1 MAWNEPGN
9 NNDQDPWGK
18 KRPNNQNDLDKLL
31 KQAGEKFGGIFGGGK
46 GSGKG
51 GSGKNSNVSFIIGLM
66 VLVAIYL
73 FKSAYTVDEKQNAI
87 VLTLGKHTRT
97 DTAGLHFAFPPI
109 QQVYLIDV
117 ESIKDVEIEGI
128 MLTKDDNVATVKVK
142 VQYRVKD
149 PLNYKFNVVD
159 PVETLKHATEAALRQ
174 VIGHTRLQDA
184 RTDKKEDVRK
194 NVENELKSILEPYNA
209 GIEIFRLNL
218 IGNVDVPPSVKP
230 AFDDAIKAEEDQRAY
245 IEQGEAYRSKQIPLA
260 EGQAQQLI
268 QQANSYR
275 ARIIEKAAGEV
286 ARFEKLLP
294 EYMAAPRVTRQR
306 LYIETIESVLSKSS
320 KIMLDVEGSNNM
332 TYIPLDSIMKRN
344 KASSSDNDSQ
354 KQQ

>member
-18 KRPNNQNDLDKLL
+18 KRPNNESDLEKML

-46 GSGKG
+46 GDGKG
-51 GSGKNSNVSFIIGLM
+51 GSGKNNNASFIIGFL

-73 FKSAYTVDEKQNAI
+73 FKSAYTVDEKQNAL

-109 QQVYLIDV
+109 QQVYIVDV
-117 ESIKDVEIEGI
+117 ESIKDIEVQGL

-142 VQYRVKD
+142 VQYRVNNALD
-149 PLNYKFNVVD
+149 FKFNVVD
-159 PVETLKHATEAALRQ
+159 PVETLHHVTEAALRQ

-184 RTDKKEDVRK
+184 RTDKKEEVRK
-194 NVENELKSILEPYNA
+194 NVENEIKSIIEPYNA
-209 GIEIFRLNL
+209 GLEIFRVNL

-260 EGQAQQLI
+260 EGQAQQVI

-275 ARIIEKAAGEV
+275 ARVIEKAAGEV
-286 ARFEKLLP
+286 ARFENMLP
-294 EYMAAPRVTRQR
+294 EYMAAPVVTRQR

-332 TYIPLDSIMKRN
+332 TYIPLDSILKRN
-344 KASSSDNDSQ
+344 KASNSDTNSK
-354 KQQ
+354 KQ

>member
-18 KRPNNQNDLDKLL
+18 KRPNNENDLEKLL

-46 GSGKG
+46 GGGKG
-51 GSGKNSNVSFIIGLM
+51 GSGKNSNASFIIGFL

-73 FKSAYTVDEKQNAI
+73 FKSAYTVNEKQNAI
-87 VLTLGKHTRT
+87 VLTLGEHTRT
-97 DTAGLHFAFPPI
+97 DTAGLHFAFPPV

-117 ESIKDVEIEGI
+117 ESIKDIEIEGI

-142 VQYRVKD
+142 VQYRVND

-174 VIGHTRLQDA
+174 VIGHTLLQDA
-184 RTDKKEDVRK
+184 RTDKKEEVRQDI
-194 NVENELKSILEPYNA
+194 VDELKSILEPYNT
-209 GIEIFRLNL
+209 GIEVFRVNL
-218 IGNVDVPPSVKP
+218 IGNVDVPPTVKP

-306 LYIETIESVLSKSS
+306 LYIEAIESVLSKSS

-332 TYIPLDSIMKRN
+332 TYIPLDSILKRN
-344 KASSSDNDSQ
+344 KTSNSENDSQ
-354 KQQ
+354 KQ

>member
-18 KRPNNQNDLDKLL
+18 KRPNNNNDLDKLL
-31 KQAGEKFGGIFGGGK
+31 KQASEKFGGIFGGGK
-46 GSGKG
+46 GNGKG
-51 GSGKNSNVSFIIGLM
+51 SSGGNASFIIGLL

-117 ESIKDVEIEGI
+117 ESIKDVEVEGL

-142 VQYRVKD
+142 VQYRVND
-149 PLNYKFNVVD
+149 PLDYKFNVVD

-174 VIGHTRLQDA
+174 VIGHTLLQDA

-194 NVENELKSILEPYNA
+194 NVENELKSILKPYNA

-245 IEQGEAYRSKQIPLA
+245 LEQGQAYRSKQIPLA

-268 QQANSYR
+268 QQANAYR
-275 ARIIEKAAGEV
+275 ARVVEKAAGEV

-294 EYMAAPRVTRQR
+294 EYTAAPVVTRQR
-306 LYIETIESVLSKSS
+306 LYIETIESVLSKTS
-320 KIMLDVEGSNNM
+320 KVMLDVEGGNNM
-332 TYIPLDSIMKRN
+332 TYIPLDSIMKRSKTSN
-344 KASSSDNDSQ
+344 TDNSNQ

>member
-46 GSGKG
+46 GGDKS
-51 GSGKNSNVSFIIGLM
+51 GSGKSSNASFIIGFL

-73 FKSAYTVDEKQNAI
+73 FKSAYTVNEKQNAI

-109 QQVYLIDV
+109 QQVYIVDV
-117 ESIKDVEIEGI
+117 EGIKTIEVEGL

-142 VQYRVKD
+142 VQYRVNN

-159 PVETLKHATEAALRQ
+159 PVQTLKHATEAALRQ
-174 VIGHTRLQDA
+174 VIGHTKLEDA
-184 RTDKKEDVRK
+184 RTDKKEEVRQ
-194 NVENELKSILEPYNA
+194 NIVDELKSILDPYNT
-209 GIEIFRLNL
+209 GIEVFRVNL

-275 ARIIEKAAGEV
+275 ARIVEKAAGEV

-306 LYIETIESVLSKSS
+306 LYIEAIESVLSKSS

-332 TYIPLDSIMKRN
+332 TYIPLDSILKRN
-344 KASSSDNDSQ
+344 KTSNSENDIQ
-354 KQQ
+354 KQ

>member
-46 GSGKG
+46 GGDKS
-51 GSGKNSNVSFIIGLM
+51 GSGKSSNASFIIGFL

-73 FKSAYTVDEKQNAI
+73 FKSAYTVNEKQNAI

-109 QQVYLIDV
+109 QQVYIVDV
-117 ESIKDVEIEGI
+117 EGIKTIEVEGL

-142 VQYRVKD
+142 VQYRVNN

-159 PVETLKHATEAALRQ
+159 PVQTLKHATEAALRQ
-174 VIGHTRLQDA
+174 VIGHTKLEDA
-184 RTDKKEDVRK
+184 RTDKKEEVRQ
-194 NVENELKSILEPYNA
+194 NIVDELKSILDPYNT
-209 GIEIFRLNL
+209 GIEVFRVNL

-268 QQANSYR
+268 QQANSYH
-275 ARIIEKAAGEV
+275 ARIVEKAAGEV

-306 LYIETIESVLSKSS
+306 LYIEAIESVLSKSS

-332 TYIPLDSIMKRN
+332 TYIPLDSILKRN
-344 KASSSDNDSQ
+344 KTSNSENDIQ
-354 KQQ
+354 KQ

>member
-18 KRPNNQNDLDKLL
+18 KRPNNESDLEKLL
-31 KQAGEKFGGIFGGGK
+31 RQTGEKFGGIFGGGK
-46 GSGKG
+46 GNGKG
-51 GSGKNSNVSFIIGLM
+51 GSGKNSNITFIIGFL

-97 DTAGLHFAFPPI
+97 DTAGLHFAFPPV

-117 ESIKDVEIEGI
+117 ESIKDVEVEGI

-142 VQYRVKD
+142 VQYRVND

-184 RTDKKEDVRK
+184 RTDKKEEVRK
-194 NVENELKSILEPYNA
+194 NVETELKSILKPYNA

-294 EYMAAPRVTRQR
+294 EYMAAPKVTRQR

-332 TYIPLDSIMKRN
+332 TYIPLDSILKRN
-344 KASSSDNDSQ
+344 KTSNSETDSQ
-354 KQQ
+354 KQ